1 MAEKA
6 LKEIPS
12 DTCLVCG
19 KKYCADDIIVLNGS
33 LMFSIHLNCSEDERK
48 VLREKMLNRRRTEKK
63 SVGIEPEFP
72 HEQKKRSTSTGSEMK
87 EKQAKVVD
95 SSKCQ

>member
-1 MAEKA
+1 MVEKA

-33 LMFSIHLNCSEDERK
+33 LILSFRLNFSEEERK

-63 SVGIEPEFP
+63 SVRIGRMSP
-72 HEQKKRSTSTGSEMK
+72 HE
-87 EKQAKVVD
+87 
-95 SSKCQ
+95 

>member
-12 DTCLVCG
+12 DTCLICG

-33 LMFSIHLNCSEDERK
+33 LLFFFYLNCSEEERK

-63 SVGIEPEFP
+63 SVGIELAFLMSRRNDL
-72 HEQKKRSTSTGSEMK
+72 HQLVLK
-87 EKQAKVVD
+87 
-95 SSKCQ
+95 

>member
-1 MAEKA
+1 MAEKS

-33 LMFSIHLNCSEDERK
+33 LILSFRLNYSEEERK

-63 SVGIEPEFP
+63 SVGI
-72 HEQKKRSTSTGSEMK
+72 G
-87 EKQAKVVD
+87 
-95 SSKCQ
+95 

>member
-12 DTCLVCG
+12 DTCLICG

-33 LMFSIHLNCSEDERK
+33 LLFFFYLNCSEEERK
-48 VLREKMLNRRRTEKK
+48 VLREKMLNRRLTENK
-63 SVGIEPEFP
+63 SVGIELAFLMSRRNDL
-72 HEQKKRSTSTGSEMK
+72 HQLVLK
-87 EKQAKVVD
+87 
-95 SSKCQ
+95 